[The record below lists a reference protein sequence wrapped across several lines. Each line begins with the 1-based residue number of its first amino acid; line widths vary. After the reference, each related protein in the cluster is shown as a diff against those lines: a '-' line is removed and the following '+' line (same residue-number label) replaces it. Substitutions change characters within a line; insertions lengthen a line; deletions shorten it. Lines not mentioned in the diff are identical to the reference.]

1 MNYFVVQ
8 HVEKSSFAEE
18 NASVLS
24 DFYTLCFRPPY
35 QVIMLCM
42 CYLASLSLDHNYEVV
57 KHRLLK
63 VFLKVSF
70 KVFSPAFF
78 FSWCNKFWK
87 ILRVGAAIKWR
98 EKRCLR
104 EKERQAFNV
113 EEHETVLSSSSSPL
127 CVALLLQAFKT
138 LTKSETL
145 PYLSAKH
152 SDGEQ
157 IQHLPSAVPLLCC
170 LD

>member
-1 MNYFVVQ
+1 MMNYFVVQ

-42 CYLASLSLDHNYEVV
+42 CYLASSSLDHNYEVV

-70 KVFSPAFF
+70 KVFS
-78 FSWCNKFWK
+78 
-87 ILRVGAAIKWR
+87 
-98 EKRCLR
+98 
-104 EKERQAFNV
+104 
-113 EEHETVLSSSSSPL
+113 LSSI
-127 CVALLLQAFKT
+127 LLLVMQQILKN
-138 LTKSETL
+138 
-145 PYLSAKH
+145 SACRS
-152 SDGEQ
+152 SDKMTREEMLERKRAPGLQ
-157 IQHLPSAVPLLCC
+157 CRRA
-170 LD
+170 